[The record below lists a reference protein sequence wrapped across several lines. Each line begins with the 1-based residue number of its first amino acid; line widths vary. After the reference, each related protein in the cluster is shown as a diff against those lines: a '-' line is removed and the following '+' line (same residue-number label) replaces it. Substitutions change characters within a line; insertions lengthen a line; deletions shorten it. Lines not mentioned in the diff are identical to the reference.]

1 MLTVDIIGFTE
12 FIRFNIFSH
21 LSRLEVSH
29 TGHVD
34 CPYFPIF
41 NNNFLLNTFKKLI
54 MKKSLFFLV
63 LISFGWHCN
72 SQQLYMEY
80 GQTVSSFDYENS
92 RGQPL
97 DNLLSQSKSYFGMGY
112 RHPLNKAKT
121 IFLRG
126 GMNYNNYG
134 AIGSEN
140 SIDNYFEW
148 DVSYL
153 GIKAGADVKL
163 FQWND
168 MMFFASGSVASEF
181 LIRGSQ
187 TINNDVFNLVGEEE
201 FNNNIL
207 FLRAGLSMQYPIS
220 RSAAIVA
227 GYNYGGSILVN
238 SGISAEKLRLNA
250 HQFGIGFIINLPTC
264 YCDF

>member
-1 MLTVDIIGFTE
+1 MK
-12 FIRFNIFSH
+12 NI
-21 LSRLEVSH
+21 L
-29 TGHVD
+29 
-34 CPYFPIF
+34 
-41 NNNFLLNTFKKLI
+41 
-54 MKKSLFFLV
+54 LV
-63 LISFGWHCN
+63 LLFIGCASYGY

-80 GQTVSSFDYENS
+80 GSTISSFDYKNS
-92 RGQPL
+92 RGERL
-97 DNLLSQSKSYFGMGY
+97 NNLLAQSKSYFGMGY

-126 GMNYNNYG
+126 GINYNNYG
-134 AIGSEN
+134 AIGSE
-140 SIDNYFEW
+140 SSVDNYFAW

-153 GIKAGADVKL
+153 GIKGGTDVKL

-168 MMFFASGSVASEF
+168 LVFFANGSVASEF
-181 LIRGSQ
+181 LVRGNQ

-207 FLRAGLSMQYPIS
+207 FLRAGISMQYPIS
-220 RSAAIVA
+220 SSTAIVA
-227 GYNYGGSILVN
+227 GYNYGSSILIS
-238 SGISAEKLRLNA
+238 SGISAEKLKLNA